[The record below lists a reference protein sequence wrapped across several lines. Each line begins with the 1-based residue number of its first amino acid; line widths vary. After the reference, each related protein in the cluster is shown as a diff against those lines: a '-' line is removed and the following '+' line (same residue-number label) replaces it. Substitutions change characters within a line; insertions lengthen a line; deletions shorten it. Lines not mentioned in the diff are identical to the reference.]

1 MIFSFRYTQ
10 SHTQKS
16 PLKSQKTDPPSLK
29 THLTVWTISRDFWFC
44 YLTGLKLKY
53 FQWINYQCWWSCS
66 TINPKLSSA
75 AVDPSWYHLWVH
87 YHEDL
92 NFPNLV
98 AVVLIRQSKKI
109 ELMLVHFYQV
119 FIIRLDNI
127 NFKGVP
133 IKSRN
138 RVKGPVG

>member
-1 MIFSFRYTQ
+1 MLSIRY
-10 SHTQKS
+10 
-16 PLKSQKTDPPSLK
+16 LYD
-29 THLTVWTISRDFWFC
+29 
-44 YLTGLKLKY
+44 
-53 FQWINYQCWWSCS
+53 NYIR
-66 TINPKLSSA
+66 T
-75 AVDPSWYHLWVH
+75 
-87 YHEDL
+87 HEDL

-119 FIIRLDNI
+119 FMRLDNI